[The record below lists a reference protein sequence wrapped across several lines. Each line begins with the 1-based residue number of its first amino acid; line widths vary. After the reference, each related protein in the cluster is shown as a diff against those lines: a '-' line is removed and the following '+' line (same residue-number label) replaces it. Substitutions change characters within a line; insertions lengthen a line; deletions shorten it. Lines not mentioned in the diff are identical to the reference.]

1 MPPRVALARDALAMP
16 AAVEP
21 AVKEAGDFAKAEG
34 LVAGHRL
41 APRTMVGWAKI
52 RGLPA
57 RGTQSMTRAGIRSQ
71 SGLSSESPSTL
82 PDAFVIQHTQP
93 GNVGMDEAQ

>member
-34 LVAGHRL
+34 LVAL

-71 SGLSSESPSTL
+71 SGLS
-82 PDAFVIQHTQP
+82 
-93 GNVGMDEAQ
+93 